1 MLEVAHNKTETG
13 SVMSRISR
21 SGFAIVAIGFVILFV
36 TGGSRHAIGLV
47 LKPMAEEFGWER
59 SALGGAVALFLFV
72 SALCM
77 FFAGHL
83 ADRVSLKTI
92 LGGGLFVSALGI
104 GLMSVV
110 SEPWHAFVYYGVAFA
125 IGNGIASITPVGVM
139 ISRQFPDKVGM
150 ANSIAI
156 SGMGLGQ
163 LVIIAALAVV
173 LISLG
178 WRSVFV
184 WLGLV
189 NLALVPFILW
199 AVAGNTRTAN
209 AEERVLS
216 GSTFRDAFKTR
227 YFWLLLA
234 VYSVCGF
241 QDFFASTHVV
251 AFALDQEMAPLLAG
265 NLLGFMGLA
274 GLVGVLAAGA
284 WSDRFT
290 PVGATVIC
298 FVVRT
303 GIFAMVLISK
313 DPIAV
318 TAFAILFGFTYW
330 ITAPLTVVFVRDAFG
345 MKNLGALSGFVT
357 MIHHM
362 CGGIGAWAGAHLFDT
377 DGHYDG
383 PFAIMLGCSILAI
396 LLSLGLRAAPRR

>member
-1 MLEVAHNKTETG
+1 MIG
-13 SVMSRISR
+13 RSISR
-21 SGFAIVAIGFVILFV
+21 SGFAIVAIGFIILFV

-92 LGGGLFVSALGI
+92 LGGGLFVSAIGI

-110 SEPWHAFVYYGVAFA
+110 SEPWHAFVFYGVAFA
-125 IGNGIASITPVGVM
+125 IGNGVASITPVGVM
-139 ISRQFPDKVGM
+139 ISRHFPDKVGM

-163 LVIIAALAVV
+163 LIIIAALAFV

-189 NLALVPFILW
+189 NLALVPFILC
-199 AVAGNTRTAN
+199 AVAGKSA
-209 AEERVLS
+209 
-216 GSTFRDAFKTR
+216 GSSTDKPILAGTSIRHAFKTKHL
-227 YFWLLLA
+227 WMLLA
-234 VYSVCGF
+234 IYGLCGF

-251 AFALDQEMAPLLAG
+251 AFALDQDMAPLLAG
-265 NLLGFMGLA
+265 NLLGVMGLA
-274 GLVGVLAAGA
+274 GLVGVIAAGA

-290 PVGATVIC
+290 PVGATIIC

-303 GIFAMVLISK
+303 VIFAMVLISK
-313 DPIAV
+313 DPVAV
-318 TAFAILFGFTYW
+318 TAFAILYGFTYW

-357 MIHHM
+357 MVHHM
-362 CGGIGAWAGAHLFDT
+362 CGGIGAWAGARMFDT
-377 DGHYDG
+377 DGNYDG
-383 PFAIMLGCSILAI
+383 PFAIMLGCSVAAI
-396 LLSLGLRAAPRR
+396 LLSFGLRAVPQQ